1 MESGRTLDFS
11 ACCRRPIEGQNQ
23 FRETLRQLFP
33 ISAADSLIRVSPR
46 TPDTCRHYQVD
57 EHLTVPSCSLLRTLL
72 DTDGEVSREICLAC
86 CRGFEPSERDLNPVI
101 ASLVWSQAQEQLS
114 NPDCPGRARWQ
125 ELEQRAEANLPVVL
139 PDEDDLPMVQAM
151 NTSQQRPVESILEA
165 LPLFAQRFG
174 RVTQW
179 AVGVTTAPRRSPT
192 LATCLRSLAAVGWDR
207 PHLFVDGD
215 VEIPAEFGTLPRT
228 VHSPSLGA
236 RQSYYLALQEL
247 LELHPDADALLVVQD
262 DALWPAHLP
271 VREYLEAALWPG
283 PQRGLVSCWCC
294 SDDTASISGWHTIT
308 RPWKFGAVAFIFP
321 RECAERFVQDPE
333 IQHQCR
339 GDIHGATAGISMLI
353 GNWAWQS
360 GIPISFTTPSL
371 VQHIG
376 EVSAIYE
383 TSRAVGIRWASRYL
397 GDELRA

>member
-1 MESGRTLDFS
+1 VESGRELEFS
-11 ACCRRPIEGQNQ
+11 DCRRRPKI
-23 FRETLRQLFP
+23 RSASTLGQLFP
-33 ISAADSLIRVSPR
+33 IAATDSLRRVSPR
-46 TPDTCRHYQVD
+46 TPDTCRHYQII
-57 EHLTVPSCSLLRTLL
+57 EHPAVPSCSLLRSLL
-72 DTDGEVSREICLAC
+72 NTDGKVSHEICQAC

-114 NPDCPGRARWQ
+114 NPDCPDRARWQ

-139 PDEDDLPMVQAM
+139 PDEDDLPVVQAM
-151 NTSQQRPVESILEA
+151 NVSQQRPVVSILEV
-165 LPLFAQRFG
+165 LPLPAQRVG

-207 PHLFVDGD
+207 PHLFIDGD
-215 VEIPAEFGTLPRT
+215 LEIPAEFGTLPRT
-228 VHSPSLGA
+228 VHLPSLGA

-247 LELHPDADALLVVQD
+247 LALHPGADALMLVQD

-271 VREYLEAALWPG
+271 VREYLEWALWPDL
-283 PQRGLVSCWCC
+283 QRGLVSCWCC
-294 SDDTASISGWHTIT
+294 SDDTASEAGWHTIA

-321 RECAERFVQDPE
+321 RECAERFVRDPE

-339 GDIHGATAGISMLI
+339 SGGNAATAGISMLI
-353 GNWAWQS
+353 GNWAWQA

-383 TSRAVGIRWASRYL
+383 TSRAVGIRRASRYL
-397 GDELRA
+397 GDEVRA